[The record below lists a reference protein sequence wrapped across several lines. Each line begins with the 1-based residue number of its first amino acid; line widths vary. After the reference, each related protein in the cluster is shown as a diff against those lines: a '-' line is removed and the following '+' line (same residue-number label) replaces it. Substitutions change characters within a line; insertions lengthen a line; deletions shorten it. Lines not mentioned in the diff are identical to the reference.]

1 MIDRQTMPRSSNFM
15 DPRQQKESFAYCIQL
30 VDFSRAISPQTMRRK
45 FFRILFVVLAV
56 FAMFAFVYPD
66 DLSEDDSACSQSEM
80 LQVSPVKIPT
90 HRDQQ
95 GLVVDSPR
103 LFAAHKRARSLSSSG
118 RTTPPTLLSL
128 AACVLRC

>member
-15 DPRQQKESFAYCIQL
+15 DPRQQKESFA
-30 VDFSRAISPQTMRRK
+30 SPQTMRRK
-45 FFRILFVVLAV
+45 FVRTSFVIVAA

-95 GLVVDSPR
+95 RLVVDSPR
-103 LFAAHKRARSLSSSG
+103 LFAAHKSARSLSSSG
-118 RTTPPTLLSL
+118 RTAPPTLLSL